1 MAITYEIVKTVSAQL
16 YEGALKKI
24 PEDTKDAL
32 RTAHEAETHEG
43 ARKILAMMLRS
54 AQAAE
59 TTNRHVC
66 SDAGIP
72 VYFVKIGT
80 AARLE
85 GNIKQAIS
93 DGFDHLVATIEPPI
107 LKHVTNPL
115 TNERGYKGKD
125 MPHVSYDLLDGADY
139 VEITCSPK
147 ALGSGRWAALEIFS
161 FPTLDVIEKYV
172 MECVLK
178 AGSQHC
184 PPVVIGVGIG
194 GSFDHCAK
202 LAKSATLRPFGGK
215 NPEPTLAA
223 MEERPLRANLRP
235 FGQTNPEPILA
246 AMEERLLKA
255 VNKTGFG
262 PMGTGG
268 DTTALAVHVEY
279 GSGHGFTPVAV
290 CFNCWINRR
299 ASARIYNTGE
309 IVRFE

>member
-1 MAITYEIVKTVSAQL
+1 VRPLFGRVPVAITYELVKSVAAEL
-16 YEGALKKI
+16 YGSCLKKI
-24 PEDTKDAL
+24 PEDTKHAL
-32 RTAHEAETHEG
+32 RNAYEAETSEG
-43 ARKILAMMLRS
+43 AKKILAMMLRS

-59 TTNRHVC
+59 ETRSHVC
-66 SDAGIP
+66 SDAGVP

-115 TNERGYKGKD
+115 TLERGYKGKD
-125 MPHVSYDLLDGADY
+125 MPLVSFDLIDGADY
-139 VEITCSPK
+139 LEITCSPK

-161 FPTLDVIEKYV
+161 FPTLDVVEKYV

-194 GSFDHCAK
+194 GTFDHCAK
-202 LAKSATLRPFGGK
+202 IAKLATLRPFGQK
-215 NPEPTLAA
+215 
-223 MEERPLRANLRP
+223 
-235 FGQTNPEPILA
+235 NPEPILA
-246 AMEERLLKA
+246 DMEERLLSA

-268 DTTALAVHVEY
+268 DTTALAVHIEY
-279 GSGHGFTPVAV
+279 ASGHGFTPVAV

-299 ASARIYNTGE
+299 AGARIHNNGD
-309 IVRFE
+309 IARFE

>member
-1 MAITYEIVKTVSAQL
+1 MAITYELVKSVAADL
-16 YEGALKKI
+16 YGSCLKKI
-24 PEDTKDAL
+24 PEDTKEAL
-32 RTAHEAETHEG
+32 RAALAAESDDG
-43 ARKILAMMLRS
+43 AKKILAMMLNSSQR
-54 AQAAE
+54 AE
-59 TTNRHVC
+59 DTHRHVC
-66 SDAGIP
+66 SDAGVP

-80 AARLE
+80 AAKLE

-93 DGFDHLVATIEPPI
+93 DGFNHLVDTIDPPI

-115 TNERGYKGKD
+115 TRERGYKGKD
-125 MPHVSYDLLDGADY
+125 MPIVSYDLVDGADY

-172 MECVLK
+172 MDCVLK

-202 LAKSATLRPFGGK
+202 IAKLATLRPFGRK
-215 NPEPTLAA
+215 
-223 MEERPLRANLRP
+223 
-235 FGQTNPEPILA
+235 NPEPILA
-246 AMEERLLKA
+246 DMEERLLKA

-268 DTTALAVHVEY
+268 DTTALAVHIEY
-279 GSGHGFTPVAV
+279 ASGHGFTPVAV

-299 ASARIYNTGE
+299 ASARIYNDGRIE
-309 IVRFE
+309 RFE

>member
-1 MAITYEIVKTVSAQL
+1 MAVTYEAVKSVAAEL
-16 YEGALKKI
+16 YGSCLKKI

-32 RTAHEAETHEG
+32 RQAHAAETADG
-43 ARKILAMMLRS
+43 AKKILAMMLRS
-54 AQAAE
+54 AEVAE

-72 VYFVKIGT
+72 TYFIKIGT

-85 GNIKQAIS
+85 GNIRQAIS
-93 DGFDHLVATIEPPI
+93 DGFDHLVATIDPPI

-115 TNERGYKGKD
+115 TRERGYKGKD
-125 MPHVSYDLLDGADY
+125 MPMVSFDLIDGADY

-161 FPTLDVIEKYV
+161 FPELDVIEKYV
-172 MECVLK
+172 MDCVLK

-194 GSFDHCAK
+194 GTFDHCAK
-202 LAKSATLRPFGGK
+202 IAKQATLRPYGQP
-215 NPEPTLAA
+215 NPEPVIAD
-223 MEERPLRANLRP
+223 MEA
-235 FGQTNPEPILA
+235 
-246 AMEERLLKA
+246 RLLKA

-268 DTTALAVHVEY
+268 DTTALAVNIEY
-279 GSGHGFTPVAV
+279 ASGHGFTPVAV

-299 ASARIYNTGE
+299 ASARIYNSGE

>member
-1 MAITYEIVKTVSAQL
+1 VAITYETVKSLAAEL
-16 YEGALKKI
+16 YGSCLKKI
-24 PEDTKDAL
+24 PEDTKQAL
-32 RTAHEAETHEG
+32 RGAYESETHDG

-59 TTNRHVC
+59 ETQRYVC

-72 VYFVKIGT
+72 VYAVKIGT
-80 AARLE
+80 AARLD

-93 DGFDHLVATIEPPI
+93 DGFDHLVATIDPPI

-115 TNERGYKGKD
+115 TRERGYKGKD
-125 MPHVSYDLLDGADY
+125 IPMVSFDLVDGADY
-139 VEITCSPK
+139 LEIVCQPK

-161 FPTLDVIEKYV
+161 FPTLDVIEKFV
-172 MECVLK
+172 MDCALK

-194 GSFDHCAK
+194 GTFDHCAAIAK
-202 LAKSATLRPFGGK
+202 LATLRPFGQR
-215 NPEPTLAA
+215 NPES
-223 MEERPLRANLRP
+223 
-235 FGQTNPEPILA
+235 ILA
-246 AMEERLLKA
+246 DMERRLLAA

-268 DTTALAVHVEY
+268 DTTALAVNIEY
-279 GSGHGFTPVAV
+279 AFGHGFTPVAV

-299 ASARIYNTGE
+299 AGARIYNDGRIE
-309 IVRFE
+309 KFE

>member
-1 MAITYEIVKTVSAQL
+1 MAITYDIVKSVTASL

-24 PEDTKDAL
+24 PEDTKAAL
-32 RTAHEAETHEG
+32 RRANDGETHDG
-43 ARKILAMMLRS
+43 AKKILAMMLKS
-54 AQAAE
+54 AEAAE
-59 TTNRHVC
+59 TGNRHVC
-66 SDAGIP
+66 SDAGVP

-93 DGFDHLVATIEPPI
+93 DGFDHLVATINPPI

-115 TNERGYKGKD
+115 TNERSYKGKD
-125 MPHVSYDLLDGADY
+125 MPLVSYDLIDGAGY
-139 VEITCSPK
+139 VEIMCQPK
-147 ALGSGRWAALEIFS
+147 ALGSGRWAAIEIFS

-172 MECVLK
+172 MDCVLK

-194 GSFDHCAK
+194 GTFDHCAK
-202 LAKSATLRPFGGK
+202 IAKLATARPFGRE
-215 NPEPTLAA
+215 NPEPTLAD
-223 MEERPLRANLRP
+223 MEK
-235 FGQTNPEPILA
+235 
-246 AMEERLLKA
+246 RLLAA

-279 GSGHGFTPVAV
+279 ASGHGFTPVAV

-299 ASARIYNTGE
+299 AGARIYNDGRVE
-309 IVRFE
+309 RFE

>member
-1 MAITYEIVKTVSAQL
+1 VPITYEQVKTIAAEL
-16 YEGALKKI
+16 YGGSLKKI
-24 PEDTKDAL
+24 PEDTKGALRDAL
-32 RTAHEAETHEG
+32 ATERNDG
-43 ARKILAMMLRS
+43 AKKILALMLRS

-59 TTNRHVC
+59 SSSRHVC

-72 VYFVKIGT
+72 VYFIKIGT

-85 GNIKQAIS
+85 GNIAQAIS
-93 DGFDHLVATIEPPI
+93 DGFDHLVATIDPPI

-125 MPHVSYDLLDGADY
+125 MPHVSYDLVDGADY
-139 VEITCSPK
+139 VEITCAPK

-194 GSFDHCAK
+194 GSFDHCATI
-202 LAKSATLRPFGGK
+202 AKHATLRPFGQK
-215 NPEPTLAA
+215 N
-223 MEERPLRANLRP
+223 R
-235 FGQTNPEPILA
+235 EPILA
-246 AMEERLLKA
+246 AMEERLLAA

-279 GSGHGFTPVAV
+279 ASGHGFTPVAV

-299 ASARIYNTGE
+299 ASARIYNDGRIE
-309 IVRFE
+309 RFE

>member
-1 MAITYEIVKTVSAQL
+1 MAITYDLVKSVSASL
-16 YEGALKKI
+16 YEGCLKKI
-24 PEDTKDAL
+24 PEDTKEAL
-32 RTAHEAETHEG
+32 RKAGEAETNEG
-43 ARKILAMMLRS
+43 AKKILTMMLKS
-54 AQAAE
+54 AHAAE

-66 SDAGIP
+66 SDAGVP

-80 AARLE
+80 AARLD
-85 GNIKQAIS
+85 GNIKQAIA
-93 DGFDHLVATIEPPI
+93 DGFDHLVETINPPI

-125 MPHVSYDLLDGADY
+125 MPIVSYVLIDGADY
-139 VEITCSPK
+139 VEITCQPK

-172 MECVLK
+172 MDCVLK

-194 GSFDHCAK
+194 GTFDLCAK
-202 LAKSATLRPFGGK
+202 IAKAATLRPFGQK
-215 NPEPTLAA
+215 NPEPVLAD
-223 MEERPLRANLRP
+223 
-235 FGQTNPEPILA
+235 
-246 AMEERLLKA
+246 MEERLLKA

-279 GSGHGFTPVAV
+279 ASGHGFTPVAV

-299 ASARIYNTGE
+299 AGARIYNDGKIE
-309 IVRFE
+309 RFE

>member
-1 MAITYEIVKTVSAQL
+1 MAITYDQVKSVSAEL
-16 YEGALKKI
+16 YESCLKKI
-24 PEDTKDAL
+24 PEDTKEAL
-32 RTAHEAETHEG
+32 RKAGEVETNAG
-43 ARKILAMMLRS
+43 AKKILDMMLKS
-54 AQAAE
+54 AHAAE
-59 TTNRHVC
+59 SGNRHVC

-85 GNIKQAIS
+85 GNIKRAIS
-93 DGFDHLVATIEPPI
+93 DGFGHLVATIQPPI

-125 MPHVSYDLLDGADY
+125 MP
-139 VEITCSPK
+139 VEITCQPK

-161 FPTLDVIEKYV
+161 FPTLETIEKYV
-172 MECVLK
+172 MDCVLK

-194 GSFDHCAK
+194 GTFDLCAK
-202 LAKSATLRPFGGK
+202 IAKQATV
-215 NPEPTLAA
+215 
-223 MEERPLRANLRP
+223 RP

-246 AMEERLLKA
+246 DMEARLLKA

-279 GSGHGFTPVAV
+279 TSGHGFTPVAV

-299 ASARIYNTGE
+299 AGARIHNDGRIE
-309 IVRFE
+309 RFE

>member
-1 MAITYEIVKTVSAQL
+1 VAITYEMVKSVSAQL

-32 RTAHEAETHEG
+32 RRAHNTERNEG
-43 ARKILAMMLRS
+43 ARRILAMMLRS
-54 AQAAE
+54 AHAAE
-59 TTNRHVC
+59 STSRHVC

-80 AARLE
+80 GAQLE

-93 DGFDHLVATIEPPI
+93 DGFDHLVATIDPPI

-125 MPHVSYDLLDGADY
+125 MPIVSYDLIDGADY
-139 VEITCSPK
+139 LEITCSPK

-194 GSFDHCAK
+194 GTFDHCAK
-202 LAKSATLRPFGGK
+202 LAKLAT
-215 NPEPTLAA
+215 
-223 MEERPLRANLRP
+223 LRP
-235 FGQTNPEPILA
+235 FGQTNPEPALA

-299 ASARIYNTGE
+299 AGARIYNNGE

>member
-1 MAITYEIVKTVSAQL
+1 MAVTYELVKAMAAEL
-16 YEGALKKI
+16 YGSCLKKI

-32 RTAHEAETHEG
+32 RRAHAAESSEG

-54 AQAAE
+54 AEAAE
-59 TTNRHVC
+59 TSNRHVC

-72 VYFVKIGT
+72 VYFIKIGT

-85 GNIKQAIS
+85 GNIRQAVS
-93 DGFDHLVATIEPPI
+93 DGFDHLVETIDPPI

-115 TNERGYKGKD
+115 TRERGYKGKD
-125 MPHVSYDLLDGADY
+125 MPMVSFDLVDGADY

-161 FPTLDVIEKYV
+161 FPELDVIEKYV
-172 MECVLK
+172 MDCVLK

-194 GSFDHCAK
+194 GTFDHCAK
-202 LAKSATLRPFGGK
+202 IAKLATLRPYGQH
-215 NPEPTLAA
+215 NPEPVIAD
-223 MEERPLRANLRP
+223 MEA
-235 FGQTNPEPILA
+235 
-246 AMEERLLKA
+246 RLLKA
-255 VNKTGFG
+255 VNRTGFG

-268 DTTALAVHVEY
+268 DTTALAVNIEY
-279 GSGHGFTPVAV
+279 ASGHGFTPVAV

-299 ASARIYNTGE
+299 ASARIYNSGE

>member
-1 MAITYEIVKTVSAQL
+1 MAITYELVKSVSAQL

-32 RTAHEAETHEG
+32 RRAHDAESNEG
-43 ARKILAMMLRS
+43 ARRILAMMLRS
-54 AQAAE
+54 AHTAE
-59 TTNRHVC
+59 GSNRHVC

-93 DGFDHLVATIEPPI
+93 DGFDHLVATIDPPI

-125 MPHVSYDLLDGADY
+125 MPIVSYDLIDGADY
-139 VEITCSPK
+139 VEISCSPK
-147 ALGSGRWAALEIFS
+147 ALGSGRWAAMEIFS

-194 GSFDHCAK
+194 GTFDHCAK
-202 LAKSATLRPFGGK
+202 LAKLAT
-215 NPEPTLAA
+215 
-223 MEERPLRANLRP
+223 
-235 FGQTNPEPILA
+235 
-246 AMEERLLKA
+246 
-255 VNKTGFG
+255 
-262 PMGTGG
+262 
-268 DTTALAVHVEY
+268 
-279 GSGHGFTPVAV
+279 
-290 CFNCWINRR
+290 
-299 ASARIYNTGE
+299 
-309 IVRFE
+309 